1 MKLTGKL
8 FITYLLIAAVSLI
21 VLAASTAFVAP
32 EAFSRRIMAYRQ
44 PGSPLRMRGSI
55 WVLVENEE
63 QVLYDDFRQSING
76 ALRQAGFAAILTA
89 AVISLTFS
97 RRIVNP
103 IKALVQVSHHIAD
116 GHYDKRLE
124 INSQDELGELTMHF
138 NLMAQ
143 ALADTETKRRELIA
157 DVSHELKTPLASIK
171 GYMEG
176 LQDGVFPAN
185 PETFQLIHQ
194 EADRLQRLVQD
205 LQELSRT
212 EAGEVEIKLH
222 ICNPAEFLQ
231 SALARLKPQFS
242 DKAVSLEM
250 SLPANLPQIRADYDR
265 TSQVLTNL
273 LGNALQYTP
282 PGGEV
287 IVGANRQGKFLA
299 FTVQD
304 TGIGLSAEDVKRVFR
319 RFYRA
324 DKSRSRRSGGSGI
337 GLTIARHLI
346 EAQGGTIWAESPG
359 LNQGSSFTFTLPVA

>member
-44 PGSPLRMRGSI
+44 PATILRPRTTM
-55 WVLVENEE
+55 WM
-63 QVLYDDFRQSING
+63 QVQTQEHILYEDFRESIND
-76 ALRQAGFAAILTA
+76 ALLLAGIAAILTA
-89 AVISLTFS
+89 VVISLTFS

-103 IKALVQVSHHIAD
+103 IKALVQVSQRIAD
-116 GHYDKRLE
+116 GHYDERLQ
-124 INSQDELGELTMHF
+124 IDSQDELGELTMHF

-143 ALADTETKRRELIA
+143 ALADTETKRRQLIA

-176 LQDGVFPAN
+176 LQDGVFPAT

-212 EAGEVEIKLH
+212 EAGEVEI
-222 ICNPAEFLQ
+222 NLQ
-231 SALARLKPQFS
+231 VCDTIELLQTALDRLKPQFA
-242 DKAVSLEM
+242 DKGVNLEM
-250 SLPANLPQIRADYDR
+250 SVPDHLPQVRADYDR
-265 TSQVLTNL
+265 TSQILTNL
-273 LGNALQYTP
+273 LGNSLQYTP
-282 PGGEV
+282 PGGHV
-287 IVGANRQGKFLA
+287 IVDANHHGDFLQFSIKDDGA
-299 FTVQD
+299 
-304 TGIGLSAEDVKRVFR
+304 GLSGEDVHQVFQ

-346 EAQGGTIWAESPG
+346 EAQGGKIWAESPG
-359 LNQGSSFTFTLPVA
+359 LGQGSAFSFTLPIA